1 MERLDK
7 IISAAE
13 SLEQKDLEALSSKIL
28 QMLKL
33 SSGSNTY
40 QEENQVH
47 SCRRCSS
54 SAILKYGKDKNGKQ
68 RYKCKNCNTI
78 FYETSYSVVSKSR
91 HSLSVWKRYI
101 VLLLKGTSLIQCAKE
116 CNISVQTAFTWR
128 HKILHALQLDQS
140 DRMLGGAVEID
151 DLFFSISY
159 KGNHKKSKNFT
170 MPRKSYKRGT
180 DNTAAAGGKAC
191 VLCAVERRGQTYA
204 EVVGVGRV
212 SVDELKYAFDNRLLG
227 DSIAMTDKAPE
238 FNLYFKDSS
247 IELVSLR
254 SRANRYRSFSPP
266 EVKGSFHIQNVN
278 NLHSRIRKTM
288 KRYNGV
294 ATKYLNHYISLFI
307 WIENYKKIDEYNM
320 QKYMLETICENNSYV
335 SYNDIVKLPP
345 VPHVA

>member
-13 SLEQKDLEALSSKIL
+13 SLEQKDLETLSSKIL

-33 SSGSNTY
+33 SSDSNPD
-40 QEENQVH
+40 QEEDQVH

-54 SAILKYGKDKNGKQ
+54 SSILKYGKDKNGKQ

-91 HSLSVWKRYI
+91 HPLSVWKKYI
-101 VLLLKGTSLIQCAKE
+101 VLLLKGTSLNECAKE
-116 CNISVQTAFTWR
+116 CDISVQTAFTWR
-128 HKILHALQLDQS
+128 HKILHALQLDQA
-140 DRMLGGAVEID
+140 DRVLGGAVEID
-151 DLFFSISY
+151 DMFFSLSY
-159 KGNHKKSKNFT
+159 KGNHNKSRSFT

-180 DNTAAAGGKAC
+180 DNTAASGGKAC

-204 EVVGVGRV
+204 EVVGIGKV
-212 SVDELKYAFDNRLLG
+212 SVDELKYAFDTRLLG

-254 SRANRYRSFSPP
+254 SHADKHKPNGPP
-266 EVKGSFHIQNVN
+266 EIKGSFHIQNVN
-278 NLHSRIRKTM
+278 NLHCRIRKTM

-320 QKYMLETICENNSYV
+320 QNYMLETMCENNSYI